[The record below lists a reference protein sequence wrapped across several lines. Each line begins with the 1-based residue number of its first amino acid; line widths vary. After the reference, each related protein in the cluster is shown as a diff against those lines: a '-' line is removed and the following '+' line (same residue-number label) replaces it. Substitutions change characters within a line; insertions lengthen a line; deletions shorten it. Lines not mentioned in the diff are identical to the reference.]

1 MPGLFFLRSVFLPLT
16 LFVALAGILLA
27 GLTAL
32 LATLLAGLLTALALL
47 LAALLAGAL
56 LVLAFL
62 LLTFLARL
70 LVLVHWSSKEGVCPS
85 LLIQPLSYAIVPVEP
100 HGSKGFFVYFRTV
113 AQSLGLP
120 NFAPAT
126 SQAIN

>member
-1 MPGLFFLRSVFLPLT
+1 
-16 LFVALAGILLA
+16 LAGILLA

-47 LAALLAGAL
+47 LAALLARAL

-70 LVLVHWSSKEGVCPS
+70 LVLVHWSSKDGVIPAFGFNPCRVASFRWNPMVPKVS
-85 LLIQPLSYAIVPVEP
+85 L
-100 HGSKGFFVYFRTV
+100 FTF
-113 AQSLGLP
+113 
-120 NFAPAT
+120 
-126 SQAIN
+126 

>member
-1 MPGLFFLRSVFLPLT
+1 M
-16 LFVALAGILLA
+16 A

-47 LAALLAGAL
+47 LATLLARAL

-113 AQSLGLP
+113 AQSRGASD
-120 NFAPAT
+120 FAA
-126 SQAIN
+126 AISARQSIDPHGTRS

>member
-47 LAALLAGAL
+47 LATLLARAL

-70 LVLVHWSSKEGVCPS
+70 LVLVHWSSKDGVIPAFGFNPCRVASFRWNPMVPKVS
-85 LLIQPLSYAIVPVEP
+85 L
-100 HGSKGFFVYFRTV
+100 FTF
-113 AQSLGLP
+113 
-120 NFAPAT
+120 
-126 SQAIN
+126 